1 MHNLHWLTEKYTRL
15 IYGAFLCSA
24 QNDIFCPALCIY
36 RSTVHSYLIS
46 FCTLLQS
53 LYDITPE
60 FTVCLLPQSGR
71 KLVARKKTD
80 RFAAFVSWEN
90 WAVYVRVSVRMSLV
104 FQTHKKNTPSVLR
117 DHRAGC
123 HGNAAGSSSSS
134 HQWAPA
140 ICYRGKPG
148 LLPRRRGCV
157 AQLRWRVDS
166 AWLLLQVK
174 DCGENILCVLLVY
187 GGDIDLLIEIFV

>member
-15 IYGAFLCSA
+15 IYGAFLCSV
-24 QNDIFCPALCIY
+24 QNDIFCPASCIY

-80 RFAAFVSWEN
+80 RFVAFVSWEN

-104 FQTHKKNTPSVLR
+104 FQTHKKKHAINSQRPQSWLPWECCRELLVLPPM
-117 DHRAGC
+117 
-123 HGNAAGSSSSS
+123 GSSD
-134 HQWAPA
+134 
-140 ICYRGKPG
+140 
-148 LLPRRRGCV
+148 LLPRETWLV
-157 AQLRWRVDS
+157 A
-166 AWLLLQVK
+166 
-174 DCGENILCVLLVY
+174 
-187 GGDIDLLIEIFV
+187 

>member
-1 MHNLHWLTEKYTRL
+1 M
-15 IYGAFLCSA
+15 YGAFLCTV
-24 QNDIFCPALCIY
+24 QNDIFCPTLCIY

-60 FTVCLLPQSGR
+60 TPFTVCLLPQSGR

-80 RFAAFVSWEN
+80 RFVAFVSWEN
-90 WAVYVRVSVRMSLV
+90 WAVYVRVSVSLV
-104 FQTHKKNTPSVLR
+104 LQTHKKKNMPSILR

-123 HGNAAGSSSSS
+123 HGNAVGSSSSS
-134 HQWAPA
+134 HQWASV

-174 DCGENILCVLLVY
+174 DCSENILCVLLVY
-187 GGDIDLLIEIFV
+187 EGNIDLLIEIFV